1 MFLFLHK
8 YGVEMSR
15 AESPVSS
22 YTCADLAAPNWR
34 RRIGG
39 AELSHSGL
47 ECRTPSTVQSV
58 ADTGQSCVQSRDNSR
73 TIGHGELS
81 SCAIHTLNTCNLTSN
96 AAQCCVRLKEKV
108 KLASWKSRTT
118 QFVLT

>member
-1 MFLFLHK
+1 VAGLGLIHSLYRAHRAVVPVTAWHLVFHRGMLYSLYLWFWKTFSYFSVLRSMFLFLRK

-39 AELSHSGL
+39 AELSHS
-47 ECRTPSTVQSV
+47 V
-58 ADTGQSCVQSRDNSR
+58 AQVP
-73 TIGHGELS
+73 
-81 SCAIHTLNTCNLTSN
+81 
-96 AAQCCVRLKEKV
+96 
-108 KLASWKSRTT
+108 
-118 QFVLT
+118 